1 MGGERAGITE
11 VVENVEAI
19 ASYVRK
25 IASTEPELYVGTSG
39 PKLVKAAASSKAV
52 KAIVVDN
59 LANPRY
65 ARYLK
70 NIIEEAGRKD
80 LKLIA
85 RPFTYIAPES
95 GKAVEPLLSL
105 LRKYLPDLVGRSPMV
120 EAAGLRYE
128 ELLTD
133 DPALK
138 EKILDSFSLYG
149 SAEDVLDR
157 AARLVEAEVD
167 HLCFGHPLSDDLVWG
182 VRAVSERILPYL
194 REMCGD

>member
-1 MGGERAGITE
+1 
-11 VVENVEAI
+11 
-19 ASYVRK
+19 VRK
-25 IASTEPELYVGTSG
+25 TTSTEQELYVGSSG
-39 PKLVKAAASSKAV
+39 PKLV

-65 ARYLK
+65 ARYPQ
-70 NIIEEAGRKD
+70 NIIEEAGGED

-95 GKAVEPLLSL
+95 GKAFEPLLSQ
-105 LRKYLPDLVGRSPMV
+105 LRKHLPDLVGRSPMV

-149 SAEDVLDR
+149 SAEDALDR
-157 AARLVEAEVD
+157 AARLVEAGVD
-167 HLCFGHPLSDDLVWG
+167 HLCFGHPLSDELVGG
-182 VRAVSERILPYL
+182 VRAVSERIPHYL
-194 REMCGD
+194 REI

>member
-1 MGGERAGITE
+1 LRRLGE
-11 VVENVEAI
+11 
-19 ASYVRK
+19 
-25 IASTEPELYVGTSG
+25 
-39 PKLVKAAASSKAV
+39 
-52 KAIVVDN
+52 
-59 LANPRY
+59 
-65 ARYLK
+65 
-70 NIIEEAGRKD
+70 D

-95 GKAVEPLLSL
+95 GKAVEPLLSQ

-149 SAEDVLDR
+149 SGEYVLDR
-157 AARLVEAEVD
+157 AARLVEAGVD
-167 HLCFGHPLSDDLVWG
+167 HLCFRHPLSDELVGG
-182 VRAVSERILPYL
+182 VRTVSERIPHYL
-194 REMCGD
+194 REI